1 MQVFFASTC
10 VRIVRYIV
18 SKQFLQGTG
27 GDERSLRGAFPSP
40 CYNMILQCD
49 SSNVL
54 DFWGDGS
61 TNVLLVPGYGG
72 KPPTMHQDQCGTLT
86 FPMIKGT

>member
-10 VRIVRYIV
+10 VRMVHYIV

-27 GDERSLRGAFPSP
+27 GNERSLRGAFSSPS
-40 CYNMILQCD
+40 YSTILQCG
-49 SSNVL
+49 SSNVP
-54 DFWGDGS
+54 DFRGDVS
-61 TNVLLVPGYGG
+61 TNVPLVPEYGG